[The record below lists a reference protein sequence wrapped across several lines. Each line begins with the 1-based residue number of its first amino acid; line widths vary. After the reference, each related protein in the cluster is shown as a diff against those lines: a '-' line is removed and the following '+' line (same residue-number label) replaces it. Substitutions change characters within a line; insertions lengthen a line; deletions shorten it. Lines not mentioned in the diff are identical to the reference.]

1 MKELFEVGIV
11 FRGFILTK
19 YKFRDFK
26 NTVEENSDQD
36 LRGAFIS
43 AINTFADKAF
53 LNTALEYLEMDKY
66 LCIFKIR
73 SIRTKMSND
82 KEALILYGLT
92 ERTRNPDKYVEKF
105 FEKIN
110 PIIEQFTLTYEGT
123 DFTELNQFAPFKQ
136 ELKEYFT

>member
-26 NTVEENSDQD
+26 NTVEENANQD

-43 AINTFADKAF
+43 AINSFADKAF
-53 LNTALEYLEMDKY
+53 LNTSLEYLEMDKY

-123 DFTELNQFAPFKQ
+123 DFTELNQFEPFKQ

>member
-26 NTVEENSDQD
+26 NEVEENSDQD

-43 AINTFADKAF
+43 AINSFADKAF
-53 LNTALEYLEMDKY
+53 LNTSLEYLEMDKY
-66 LCIFKIR
+66 LCIFKIK